1 MEWYKGIA
9 CVTYKELTEGDPK
22 SEKET
27 DWPVMSEATYRIM
40 ATRGKMTISRRACY
54 ETPALISF
62 KSLPLKYREAFIRKY
77 GDPEKVT
84 DNRYLNDAIEMD
96 PRAENFFA
104 GHIKPN
110 GEHLTPEQ
118 IRIRTMNASILN
130 AVDVIMQDRLT
141 MRKALGSFRTT
152 ADAWRSISKVV
163 NALPSDKKHSLPKN
177 YRRLKDKLERYKA
190 NGYAEFIHK
199 CEGNSNAAKVKEDE
213 QNAVLQELASDGRN
227 LDNEMVASLYN
238 VVAKKLGWDTI
249 CAGTVANWREKNPK
263 VQYVG
268 RHGATAHRNNKAMQ
282 VRRTAPKAPLYYW
295 TVDGWDAELLFQ
307 KRITDKNGRSL
318 VTYHNRPTV
327 VMILDPCTEYPV
339 GYAIGSHET
348 PELIRLAFRNAFKHV
363 KELFGNYYKPLQ
375 LQTDNYGRG
384 NLTPFYEACTKI
396 YTPAGAKNAKAKI
409 IEPFFKQVNSKYCHL
424 MPNWSGYGVTSK
436 KSLQPNSD
444 WLNQNRHKFPDEQRC
459 IEQIEGIIR
468 VIRSEKIEKY
478 RKAWEQ
484 MPEEDRL
491 VMSTEEYLV
500 LFGET
505 TGRGNKLEGGG
516 LKPTILG
523 EAVWYDSFDSNFRNY
538 GHLNWIVKYDPE
550 DLSQAVAIEN
560 TGTSQKPQEGTRRF
574 MLERKYIQPM
584 ALKERQDGDATELQ
598 RILEFNKQEENAI
611 IMQRANSGKV
621 VRQLFEER
629 PELNDTLAKFVLCD
643 SRGQHKNERNRIAGR
658 TEEKQRVHP
667 EANDTE
673 YEEVFDEEDLLRQF

>member
-9 CVTYKELTEGDPK
+9 CVTYKELTEGDPGA
-22 SEKET
+22 EKIE
-27 DWPVMSEATYRIM
+27 DQPIMSVYIYRNLTNREKIV
-40 ATRGKMTISRRACY
+40 ISRRACY

-84 DNRYLNDAIEMD
+84 DNRYLNNAIEID
-96 PRAENFFA
+96 PHADEFFSR
-104 GHIKPN
+104 HIKPN

-118 IRIRTMNASILN
+118 IRIRTMNASVLN
-130 AVDVIMQDRLT
+130 AVDAIMQDRLT

-152 ADAWRSISKVV
+152 ADAWRSISEVV
-163 NALPSDKKHSLPKN
+163 NALPPDKEHSLPKN

-199 CEGNSNAAKVKEDE
+199 CEGNCNAAKVKEDE

-227 LDNEMVASLYN
+227 LDNEMVVSLYN
-238 VVAKKLGWDTI
+238 MVAKKLDWDTI

-268 RHGATAHRNNKAMQ
+268 RHGISAHRNNKAMQ
-282 VRRTAPKAPLYYW
+282 VRRRAPKFPLYYW
-295 TVDGWDAELLFQ
+295 TVDGWDVELLYQ
-307 KRITDKNGRSL
+307 KKTTDKNGKSL

-327 VMILDPCTEYPV
+327 VMILDPCTKYPV

-348 PELIRLAFRNAFKHV
+348 PELIRSAFRNAFKHV

-384 NLTPFYEACTKI
+384 NLTPFYEACTQV
-396 YTPAGAKNAKAKI
+396 YTPAGVKNAKAKI
-409 IEPFFKQVNSKYCHL
+409 IEPFFRQLNSKYCHL

-444 WLNQNRHKFPDEQRC
+444 WLNQNRHKFPDKGEC
-459 IEQIEGIIR
+459 IGQIEGIIR

-484 MPEEDRL
+484 MPEADRL
-491 VMSTEEYLV
+491 PMSMEEYLV

-516 LKPTILG
+516 LHPTILG
-523 EAVWYDSFDSNFRNY
+523 KSVWYDSFDGNFRNY

-550 DLSQAVAIEN
+550 DLREAVAVEN
-560 TGTSQKPQEGTRRF
+560 TGTSQKPVEGTRRF

-584 ALKERQDGDATELQ
+584 ALKEREEGDAEELQ
-598 RILEFNKQEENAI
+598 RIRTFNKQEENTI
-611 IMQRANSGKV
+611 IMQRADSGRM

-643 SRGQHKNERNRIAGR
+643 SRGQHKDERNRIAGR
-658 TEEKQRVHP
+658 TEEKQKELS
-667 EANDTE
+667 EAEDTE
-673 YEEVFDEEDLLRQF
+673 YEEVFDEEELLRKF